1 MFSVNQPR
9 RACRFQAGG
18 TLGDDAFYVE
28 RPADDQLPAALL
40 RGELC
45 YVLTS
50 RQMGKSSLRVRAMK
64 RLQSHGVA
72 CAAIDLTSI
81 GSTDI
86 TVKDW
91 YYGLTSE
98 IADQV
103 GLDEP
108 DTFWDQRRALGP
120 VHGLCR
126 YLEDEVLTRVSR
138 HIVIFID
145 EIDATLSLPFSRDD
159 FFAAVR
165 ALYNRRVE
173 RPENQR
179 LTFCLLGVSAP
190 SDLID
195 DPTRTPF
202 NIGRAIRLDDFT
214 RAEMNI
220 LARGLSGIDAN
231 PHACLD
237 KIFDWT
243 HGHPYM
249 TQRVC
254 ADLVAAVYAQIRST
268 GVITSHVL
276 ELVEEVIRTRFLAPK
291 QIEDPNLQ
299 FAERRLGKRGDASRV
314 ISAHRILQLY
324 RRLHRG
330 EHLLADA
337 SDRDQYELRL
347 IGMAAER
354 AHPRGRILTV
364 RNRIFQT
371 VFDQAWIDRQVTGRA
386 IAIPL
391 SRWLESDRSDACV
404 LRGPE
409 LAKIQA
415 WAATRQDLTPDEQT
429 FLNVCVRVASDH
441 QRAADRRRSS
451 RVLATSIGLML
462 MMLSVILWKFERARS
477 IHSDTLSRIRTT
489 VRSAK
494 RAERA
499 EAEARAAEARARWAE
514 ARAATEAKRARVAEA
529 QAKLVARW
537 AKASERRANQ
547 TTRRMRKL
555 HQRAKVE
562 ASRAR
567 LAEQQASFKATR
579 ARATARRLQQQLSAI
594 EHLLQDE
601 FEPKRSQLQRQQCP
615 ASDQNDG
622 LIEVLK

>member
-1 MFSVNQPR
+1 MFGVDKPR

-28 RPADDQLPAALL
+28 RPADDRLPAALL

-72 CAAIDLTSI
+72 CASIDLTGI

-86 TVKDW
+86 TVRDW

-108 DTFWDQRRALGP
+108 DSFWDQRRHLGP

-126 YLEDEVLTRVSR
+126 YLEEEVLARISGR
-138 HIVIFID
+138 IVIFID

-214 RAEMNI
+214 RAEMSI

-254 ADLVAAVYAQIRST
+254 ADLVAAVQAQIRRT
-268 GVITSHVL
+268 GVITSSAL
-276 ELVEEVIRTRFLAPK
+276 EEVEEVIRTRFLAPK

-299 FAERRLGKRGDASRV
+299 FAERRLGKRRDASRV
-314 ISAHRILQLY
+314 ITAHRILQLY

-330 EHLLADA
+330 EHILADA

-354 AHPRGRILTV
+354 AHPGGRVLAV

-386 IAIPL
+386 IAMPL
-391 SRWLESDRSDACV
+391 ARWLESERSDACV
-404 LRGPE
+404 LRGPA
-409 LAKIQA
+409 LAKIQT

-429 FLNVCVRVASDH
+429 FLSVCVRVASDH
-441 QRAADRRRSS
+441 QRAAERRRAT
-451 RVLATSIGLML
+451 RVLATSIGLMV
-462 MMLSVILWKFERARS
+462 MMLSVILWKFQRARS
-477 IHSDTLSRIRTT
+477 IYSDTSSQLRTIVRIASR
-489 VRSAK
+489 AQK
-494 RAERA
+494 A

-514 ARAATEAKRARVAEA
+514 ARAAAEAKRARVAEA
-529 QAKLVARW
+529 QAKLAARW
-537 AKASERRANQ
+537 ARAAESLANR

-555 HQRAKVE
+555 HQRAKAE

-567 LAEQQASFKATR
+567 LAEQQANFKAAQ
-579 ARATARRLQQQLSAI
+579 ARASLRRAQQQLSAM
-594 EHLLQDE
+594 D
-601 FEPKRSQLQRQQCP
+601 QLQHQRRP